1 MGRDNSYPSAV
12 PARASTHEPAVLRI
26 DLAKP
31 QEKARNFGTSSSI
44 SRFTMG
50 TTMENQRMR
59 TVHVFAIA
67 IAMAGSA
74 ALSLPASAERLCKE
88 NCVGPLCN
96 KECVHRDRD
105 LTVGRG
111 GHRDVTIEERR
122 RVREPGVEIRRS
134 RPRGDVEINRRLPA
148 PPKMDGAFSFS
159 GEHQNWIFP
168 DGHR

>member
-1 MGRDNSYPSAV
+1 
-12 PARASTHEPAVLRI
+12 
-26 DLAKP
+26 
-31 QEKARNFGTSSSI
+31 
-44 SRFTMG
+44 MG
-50 TTMENQRMR
+50 TTMENQGMR

-74 ALSLPASAERLCKE
+74 ALSLPASAERICKE

-122 RVREPGVEIRRS
+122 HVREPGVEIRRS
-134 RPRGDVEINRRLPA
+134 RPGVDVEINR
-148 PPKMDGAFSFS
+148 
-159 GEHQNWIFP
+159 
-168 DGHR
+168 